1 MRKKLKSLKT
11 FPKPFTCPLKHCGG
25 SACSFLSS
33 PLTLTL
39 LWLADIFSLFYYSFV
54 FMWIGVS
61 PACILAHYLHAWY
74 SQKARRGHC
83 IPWNWSSQAVV
94 SLLIWVLE
102 MNAHLLERA
111 ASAHVQGAISLA
123 TYFKI

>member
-1 MRKKLKSLKT
+1 MCPCFACMYACSYLL
-11 FPKPFTCPLKHCGG
+11 PLK
-25 SACSFLSS
+25 
-33 PLTLTL
+33 
-39 LWLADIFSLFYYSFV
+39 I
-54 FMWIGVS
+54 
-61 PACILAHYLHAWY
+61 
-74 SQKARRGHC
+74 RRGHC

>member
-1 MRKKLKSLKT
+1 V
-11 FPKPFTCPLKHCGG
+11 
-25 SACSFLSS
+25 CSTTPDTIIYIIYIYIKRFILICVCVYSVS
-33 PLTLTL
+33 TTL
-39 LWLADIFSLFYYSFV
+39 AQQV
-54 FMWIGVS
+54 
-61 PACILAHYLHAWY
+61 PAE
-74 SQKARRGHC
+74 ARRGHC